1 VTLWSGDLV
10 NRDFW
15 VGRVG
20 NDIKEVLRRRFH
32 VGVQRRTAWRGA
44 VLVAVAATATGVL
57 AGLASGD
64 SGPSSAAAPRAADP
78 AALGRHATWTTIFT
92 ATSGIEGLTGDN
104 RGNVYVAERG
114 VGSDPCPVLRIA
126 TATRAAT
133 QVGIVPGPCAPSGLA
148 FGPDG
153 RLYVTGGNAPANDTI
168 FALRPGAASTTA
180 TVFATGVPA
189 ANGLAFDRR
198 GTLWASDGGN
208 AEGIVYRISPSGG
221 SGVEAFRIPAMANA
235 IGVGRQN
242 GSLQGVT
249 PDTPAVQNIVANGI
263 VVTRDGNLVVADTG
277 RGALWDVRLDGK
289 GRVASP
295 VGCDETFTADTLCL
309 DAVRVEHPALEG
321 ADGIALDAAGRIWV
335 DANERNT
342 IAVVDQRGGVTE
354 FFRNPVDPATGRRN
368 DGPLEFPTSPVF
380 LGQQLC
386 TTSSDGARRDNF
398 PNTGGEV
405 TGNGKISCLD
415 QRLDV
420 PGVPLPVR

>member
-1 VTLWSGDLV
+1 M
-10 NRDFW
+10 
-15 VGRVG
+15 
-20 NDIKEVLRRRFH
+20 
-32 VGVQRRTAWRGA
+32 GVRRRTAWRAA

-64 SGPSSAAAPRAADP
+64 TAATALRTTDLAAP
-78 AALGRHATWTTIFT
+78 GQQATWTTIFT
-92 ATSGIEGLTGDN
+92 ARSGIEGLTADSV
-104 RGNVYVAERG
+104 GNVYVAERG
-114 VGSDPCPVLRIA
+114 AGSAPCPVWRIA
-126 TATRAAT
+126 TATKAVT
-133 QVGIVPGPCAPSGLA
+133 QVGTVPGPCSPSGIA

-153 RLYVTGGNAPANDTI
+153 RLYVTGGNAPTNDTI
-168 FALRPGAASTTA
+168 FALRPGDASTTA
-180 TVFATGVPA
+180 TLFATGVPA
-189 ANGLAFDRR
+189 ANGIAFDQR
-198 GTLWASDGGN
+198 GTLWASDGGH
-208 AEGIVYRISPSGG
+208 AQGIVYRIAPSGG
-221 SGVEAFRIPAMANA
+221 AGVEAFRIPAMTNS

-249 PDTPAVQNIVANGI
+249 PDTPAAQNIVANGI
-263 VVTRDGNLVVADTG
+263 VVTRDGNLVVADTA
-277 RGALWDVRLDGK
+277 RGALWDVRLDSS
-289 GRVASP
+289 GRLTSP

-309 DAVRVEHPALEG
+309 DDVRVEHPALEG

-342 IAVVDQRGGVTE
+342 IAVVDRRGGVTE
-354 FFRNPVDPATGRRN
+354 FFRNPVDPATSRRN

-405 TGNGKISCLD
+405 AGNGKISCLD
-415 QRLDV
+415 RRLDV

>member
-1 VTLWSGDLV
+1 MTLWSGDFV

-15 VGRVG
+15 VGPVR

-32 VGVQRRTAWRGA
+32 VGVKRRTACRVA
-44 VLVAVAATATGVL
+44 VLAAVAATATGVL

-114 VGSDPCPVLRIA
+114 AGSDPCPVLRIA

-180 TVFATGVPA
+180 TVFATGVRA
-189 ANGLAFDRR
+189 ANGLAFDR

-221 SGVEAFRIPAMANA
+221 AGVEAFRIPAMANA

-249 PDTPAVQNIVANGI
+249 PNTPAVQNIVANGI

-277 RGALWDVRLDGK
+277 RGALWDVRLDSK

>member
-1 VTLWSGDLV
+1 M
-10 NRDFW
+10 
-15 VGRVG
+15 
-20 NDIKEVLRRRFH
+20 
-32 VGVQRRTAWRGA
+32 GVKRRTARRAA

-64 SGPSSAAAPRAADP
+64 SGSSSATAPRAATDLT
-78 AALGRHATWTTIFT
+78 ALGRQATWTTIFT
-92 ATSGIEGLTGDN
+92 GTTGIEGLTADG
-104 RGNVYVAERG
+104 RGNVYVAERSA
-114 VGSDPCPVLRIA
+114 GSSPCPVWRIA

-133 QVGIVPGPCAPSGLA
+133 QIGTLPGPCSPSGIA

-168 FALRPGAASTTA
+168 FVLRPGTAATTA

-208 AEGIVYRISPSGG
+208 AQGIVYRIAPSGG
-221 SGVEAFRIPAMANA
+221 AGVEAFRIPPMTNR

-249 PDTPAVQNIVANGI
+249 PNTPAAQNIVANGI
-263 VVTRDGNLVVADTG
+263 VVTRDGDLVVADTA
-277 RGALWDVRLDGK
+277 RGALWDVRLDST
-289 GRVASP
+289 GRVTSP

-354 FFRNPVDPATGRRN
+354 FFRNPVDPATSRRN

-380 LGQQLC
+380 LGRQLC

-398 PNTGGEV
+398 PNTAGEV
-405 TGNGKISCLD
+405 VGTGKISCLD
-415 QRLDV
+415 QPVDV
-420 PGVPLPVR
+420 PGEPLPVR

>member
-1 VTLWSGDLV
+1 VTLWSGDHV

-15 VGRVG
+15 AGRVR
-20 NDIKEVLRRRFH
+20 NQTKEVVNGRFH
-32 VGVQRRTAWRGA
+32 VRVTQRTAWRTA
-44 VLVAVAATATGVL
+44 VLAAVAATATGVL
-57 AGLASGD
+57 AGLASG
-64 SGPSSAAAPRAADP
+64 SSPASAPRATDL
-78 AALGRHATWTTIFT
+78 AAAGRHATWTTIFT
-92 ATSGIEGLTGDN
+92 ATAGIEGLTGDN

-114 VGSDPCPVLRIA
+114 AGSDPCPVWRIS
-126 TATRAAT
+126 TATHAVT
-133 QVGIVPGPCAPSGLA
+133 QVGSEPGPCAPSGIA
-148 FGPDG
+148 FGPNG

-168 FALRPGAASTTA
+168 FALRPGTASTTA

-208 AEGIVYRISPSGG
+208 AEGIVYRIAPSGG
-221 SGVEAFRIPAMANA
+221 AGVEAFRIPAMANS

-249 PDTPAVQNIVANGI
+249 PDTPAVQNITANGI
-263 VVTRDGNLVVADTG
+263 VVTRDGNLVVADTA

-289 GRVASP
+289 GRVTSP

-342 IAVVDQRGGVTE
+342 IAVVDQRGAVTE

-368 DGPLEFPTSPVF
+368 DGPLEFPTSPV
-380 LGQQLC
+380 LMGRQLC

-398 PNTGGEV
+398 PNTAGEV

-415 QRLDV
+415 QRLDA

>member
-1 VTLWSGDLV
+1 M
-10 NRDFW
+10 
-15 VGRVG
+15 
-20 NDIKEVLRRRFH
+20 
-32 VGVQRRTAWRGA
+32 GVKRRTAWRAA
-44 VLVAVAATATGVL
+44 VLGAVAATATGVL
-57 AGLASGD
+57 AGWASGD
-64 SGPSSAAAPRAADP
+64 SGSAPASASKTTDL

-92 ATSGIEGLTGDN
+92 ATNGIEGLTADG

-114 VGSDPCPVLRIA
+114 VGSAPCPVWRIA

-133 QVGIVPGPCAPSGLA
+133 QVGFLPGPCSPSGIAL
-148 FGPDG
+148 GPDG
-153 RLYVTGGNAPANDTI
+153 RLYVTGGNAPTNDTI
-168 FALRPGAASTTA
+168 LVLRPGTASTAA
-180 TVFATGVPA
+180 TVFATGVRS

-208 AEGIVYRISPSGG
+208 AQGIVYRIAPSGG
-221 SGVEAFRIPAMANA
+221 TGVEAFRIPAMANS

-242 GSLQGVT
+242 GALQGTDPNT
-249 PDTPAVQNIVANGI
+249 PSPQNIVANGI
-263 VVTRDGNLVVADTG
+263 VVTRDGDLVVADTA
-277 RGALWDVRLDGK
+277 RGALWNVRLDRS
-289 GRVASP
+289 GRVTSP
-295 VGCDETFTADTLCL
+295 TGCDETYTADTLCL

-342 IAVVDQRGGVTE
+342 VAVVDRRGGVTE

-368 DGPLEFPTSPVF
+368 AGPLEFPTSPVF
-380 LGQQLC
+380 LGRQFC

-398 PNTGGEV
+398 PNSAGEV
-405 TGNGKISCLD
+405 AGNGKISCLD

>member
-1 VTLWSGDLV
+1 MSVTG
-10 NRDFW
+10 
-15 VGRVG
+15 
-20 NDIKEVLRRRFH
+20 
-32 VGVQRRTAWRGA
+32 RTAWRTA

-64 SGPSSAAAPRAADP
+64 SDSSPATAPRATDL
-78 AALGRHATWTTIFT
+78 AAQGRQATWTTIFT
-92 ATSGIEGLTGDN
+92 ARSGIEGLTADSS
-104 RGNVYVAERG
+104 GNVYVAERG
-114 VGSDPCPVLRIA
+114 AGSAPCPVWRIA
-126 TATRAAT
+126 TGTKAVT
-133 QVGIVPGPCAPSGLA
+133 QVGTMPGPCSPSGIA

-168 FALRPGAASTTA
+168 FALRPGTAATTA

-189 ANGLAFDRR
+189 ANGLAFDQR

-208 AEGIVYRISPSGG
+208 AGGIVYRIAPSGG
-221 SGVEAFRIPAMANA
+221 AGVEAFRVPAMTNS
-235 IGVGRQN
+235 IGVGQQN

-249 PDTPAVQNIVANGI
+249 PNTPAVQNIVANGI
-263 VVTRDGNLVVADTG
+263 VLTRDGNLVVADTA
-277 RGALWDVRLDGK
+277 RGALWDVRLDSA
-289 GRVASP
+289 GRVTSP

-342 IAVVDQRGGVTE
+342 IAVVDERGGVTE
-354 FFRNPVDPATGRRN
+354 FFRNPVEESTSRRN

-380 LGQQLC
+380 LGRQLC

-405 TGNGKISCLD
+405 AGNGKISCLD
-415 QRLDV
+415 QPLDV

>member
-1 VTLWSGDLV
+1 M
-10 NRDFW
+10 
-15 VGRVG
+15 
-20 NDIKEVLRRRFH
+20 
-32 VGVQRRTAWRGA
+32 GVKRRTAWRAA

-57 AGLASGD
+57 AGWASGD
-64 SGPSSAAAPRAADP
+64 SGSAPAGAPRATDL

-92 ATSGIEGLTGDN
+92 ATDGIEGLTADG

-114 VGSDPCPVLRIA
+114 PGAAPCPVWRIA
-126 TATRAAT
+126 TATRAVT
-133 QVGIVPGPCAPSGLA
+133 QVGFLPGPCSPSGIA
-148 FGPDG
+148 FGRDG

-168 FALRPGAASTTA
+168 LALRPGTASTAA

-208 AEGIVYRISPSGG
+208 AQGIVYRIGPSGG
-221 SGVEAFRIPAMANA
+221 AGVEAFRIPPTANS

-242 GSLQGVT
+242 ATLSGTT
-249 PDTPAVQNIVANGI
+249 PNTPSPQNIVANGI
-263 VVTRDGNLVVADTG
+263 VVTRDGDLVVADTA
-277 RGALWDVRLDGK
+277 RGALWNVGLDSE
-289 GRVASP
+289 GRVTSP
-295 VGCDETFTADTLCL
+295 TGCDETYTADALCL

-342 IAVVDQRGGVTE
+342 VAVVDQRGGVTE

-368 DGPLEFPTSPVF
+368 AGPLEFPTSPVF
-380 LGQQLC
+380 LGRQLC
-386 TTSSDGARRDNF
+386 TTSSDGARRDNA
-398 PNTGGEV
+398 PNTAGEV
-405 TGNGKISCLD
+405 AGNGKISCLD